1 MKTYLLYFESLI
13 IIILF
18 SLSYPEKSC
27 ASDMDTV
34 SDDLNSLQEA
44 IANKD
49 HDSAARICL
58 EMSES
63 YVDKDGDSLLFFA
76 DKGLKLVNRDSTET
90 YIRLLNMLAEGYFQK
105 GEIETSIEHRKKAI
119 NTAFETC
126 YDTLQICDMMT
137 VLGISYRRMSM
148 IDSAITTY
156 NRANE
161 LLKGDSPE
169 VYTSKSYIL
178 SSIAILYSNIG
189 RSQEAETFADQAFR
203 YAQLSNDP
211 EMIIASASSAG
222 AVAVKNGNAEK
233 GSEILK
239 GAYKK
244 ALEFNEPKYEVKILT
259 YIISMFSLTNQPD
272 SIYRYMPLIEEPLK
286 KIPANTPEALGYK
299 ETQASVLYTL
309 GRHRESNEILSELL
323 TLSNTNSTTSPDI
336 IHIYMARNYSNLKDL
351 KHAAEHYEK
360 AYAIADS
367 IYQSEVNQQ
376 LSEWSVKYDTQKK
389 ELEIAKLEQ
398 EHLEANSAK
407 MRIAIIGFSI
417 IFILILIIL
426 YSIYRNKKRLKEE
439 DLKIARS
446 YIEGLEKERSR
457 LASDLHD
464 GACND
469 ILAIGY
475 QIMAME
481 LPSDKQEKLLKMTE
495 ELRSEIR
502 YISHELMPPKFKFAS
517 LDETLEAYTSKL
529 SAMKSV
535 DVSFSKKSDETKWS
549 DIPEQISYEIYRLT
563 QEIVSNILVHS
574 GATCLDIELTLNHDN
589 IFLAVSG
596 NGRHYNRNEQNR
608 NGGIGWTVI
617 EERLKKIKGELSI
630 SERDGK
636 QLFTVSVA
644 V

>member
-13 IIILF
+13 LIILF
-18 SLSYPEKSC
+18 SLSYPEQSC
-27 ASDMDTV
+27 ASDMNTV

-49 HDSAARICL
+49 HDSAAKICL

-63 YVDKDGDSLLFFA
+63 YVDKDGDSLIFFA

-119 NTAFETC
+119 NAAFETC

-148 IDSAITTY
+148 IDSALTTY

-222 AVAVKNGNAEK
+222 AVAVKNGNAGK

-272 SIYRYMPLIEEPLK
+272 SIYRYMPLIEDPLK

-299 ETQASVLYTL
+299 ETQANVLYTL

-336 IHIYMARNYSNLKDL
+336 IHIYMARNYSNMNDL
-351 KHAAEHYEK
+351 EHAVEHYEK

-426 YSIYRNKKRLKEE
+426 YSIYRNKKRIKEE

-502 YISHELMPPKFKFAS
+502 YISHELIPPKFKFAS

-535 DVSFSKKSDETKWS
+535 DVNFSKKSDGTKWS
-549 DIPEQISYEIYRLT
+549 NIPEQTSYEIYRLT

-574 GATCLDIELTLNHDN
+574 RATCLDIEITLNHDR
-589 IFLAVSG
+589 ILLVVSG
-596 NGRHYNRNEQNR
+596 NGKHYSRNEQYR
-608 NGGIGWTVI
+608 SGGIGWTVI

-630 SERDGK
+630 SKRDEK
-636 QLFTVSVA
+636 QLFTVSVP